1 MIFMILDLHL
11 IGSIRVTHYI
21 NKYLPQLQGD
31 SPQTDEPKRE
41 ENAPGFP
48 ANEQKKKKST
58 LASKIKVSKQMEDA
72 LAIAGIKL
80 SAGEY
85 III

>member
-1 MIFMILDLHL
+1 MSASACAAAVRASPERRAAISLIFMILDLHL
-11 IGSIRVTHYI
+11 IGSIRVIHYI

-48 ANEQKKKKST
+48 ANEQKKKKHKNV
-58 LASKIKVSKQMEDA
+58 LDLIP
-72 LAIAGIKL
+72 
-80 SAGEY
+80 
-85 III
+85 

>member
-1 MIFMILDLHL
+1 MASVYADVM
-11 IGSIRVTHYI
+11 
-21 NKYLPQLQGD
+21 
-31 SPQTDEPKRE
+31 
-41 ENAPGFP
+41 
-48 ANEQKKKKST
+48 NEQKKKKNI